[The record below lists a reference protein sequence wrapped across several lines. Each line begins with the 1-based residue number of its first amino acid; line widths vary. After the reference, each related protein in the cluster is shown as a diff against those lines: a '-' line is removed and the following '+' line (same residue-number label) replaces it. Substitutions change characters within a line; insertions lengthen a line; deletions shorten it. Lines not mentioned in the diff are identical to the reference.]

1 MGRNTLDAKADVAM
15 TEDASHVVADETIDL
30 DQKIQAL
37 VAAAPPF
44 YKNKSLLQLYLLII
58 PTCLCAAI
66 TLGFDASMMSGL
78 QAVPSW
84 DECRSS
90 PNYAIFGQC

>member
-1 MGRNTLDAKADVAM
+1 MGRNTLDAKAEVAM
-15 TEDASHVVADETIDL
+15 AEDASYVVTDEIVDL
-30 DQKIQAL
+30 DQRIQDL

-44 YKNKSLLQLYLLII
+44 YKNKGLFRLYLLIV

-84 DECRSS
+84 DNCR
-90 PNYAIFGQC
+90 

>member
-1 MGRNTLDAKADVAM
+1 MDRKTLDAKADVSM
-15 TEDASHVVADETIDL
+15 TENASHVVADETIDL
-30 DQKIQAL
+30 DQRIQDL

-44 YKNKSLLQLYLLII
+44 YKNKSLFRLYLLII

-84 DECRSS
+84 DECKSS
-90 PNYAIFGQC
+90 PGCAIIG

>member
-1 MGRNTLDAKADVAM
+1 MDRKSLDAKTDVAM
-15 TEDASHVVADETIDL
+15 AENAGHVAANDIIDL
-30 DQKIQAL
+30 DQRIQDL

-44 YKNKSLLQLYLLII
+44 YQNKSLFRLYLLII

-84 DECRSS
+84 DECR
-90 PNYAIFGQC
+90 

>member
-1 MGRNTLDAKADVAM
+1 
-15 TEDASHVVADETIDL
+15 
-30 DQKIQAL
+30 
-37 VAAAPPF
+37 
-44 YKNKSLLQLYLLII
+44 
-58 PTCLCAAI
+58 LCAAI

-90 PNYAIFGQC
+90 PACVMIN